1 MTFSYDLADADET
14 IVLISKVRL
23 EIGDT
28 VSGVG
33 VKPDGSNISDEE
45 ITVWLDDEDNS
56 VMKVVA
62 RACDALARMWA
73 LVADTTVGP
82 RRESFSQISARWQK
96 QADALKEAF
105 GIHSGSAFSAA
116 VKRVDGYSESSEAD
130 DYS

>member
-82 RRESFSQISARWQK
+82 RRESFSQISARWQ
-96 QADALKEAF
+96 
-105 GIHSGSAFSAA
+105 
-116 VKRVDGYSESSEAD
+116 
-130 DYS
+130 